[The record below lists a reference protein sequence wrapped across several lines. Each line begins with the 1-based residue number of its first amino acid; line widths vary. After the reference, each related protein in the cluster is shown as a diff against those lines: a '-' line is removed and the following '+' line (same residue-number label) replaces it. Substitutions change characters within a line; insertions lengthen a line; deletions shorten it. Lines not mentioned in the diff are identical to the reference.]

1 MTLNKSMTILMESV
15 IFKKV
20 RKEILKLKLVILE
33 HRIPIWLLELR
44 LRTVP
49 RLDQLLPVSWTPIWK
64 NQELRLEVLKVDI
77 GLFQLRISSFK
88 DLWTWFSNP
97 KWRKMILKKK
107 FWNMFSYLKQIIM
120 TQLVTWNRFWKRKN

>member
-49 RLDQLLPVSWTPIWK
+49 RLDQLLPVSWTLILK

-88 DLWTWFSNP
+88 DLWIWFSNP
-97 KWRKMILKKK
+97 KWRKMILKRK

>member
-49 RLDQLLPVSWTPIWK
+49 RLDQLLPVSWTLILK

-97 KWRKMILKKK
+97 KWRKMILKRK

>member
-97 KWRKMILKKK
+97 KWRKMILKRK

>member
-1 MTLNKSMTILMESV
+1 MTLNKSMTFLMESV

-20 RKEILKLKLVILE
+20 RKEILKLKLVILG

-49 RLDQLLPVSWTPIWK
+49 RLDQLLPVSWTLILK
-64 NQELRLEVLKVDI
+64 KQELRLEVLRVDI

-88 DLWTWFSNP
+88 DLWTWFSNL
-97 KWRKMILKKK
+97 KWRKMILKRK
-107 FWNMFSYLKQIIM
+107 FWNMFSYLKPIIM